1 MKLLDFLKR
10 LIKDDGFELLDANN
24 KSYIIGKH
32 LNFFKKQIHQ
42 KISYNLTKNLK
53 SSLIKIFKDIKFF
66 KRKSNTILL
75 SPASASFDQFTN
87 FEKRGDEFKKLS
99 KIYARKYI

>member
-1 MKLLDFLKR
+1 MDYQKKNDKFNFKNLKPN
-10 LIKDDGFELLDANN
+10 IV